1 MDNKTTPCK
10 DLYEENLLK
19 LLNDRDFITK
29 QQIQYYPNSDK
40 FAVIIDPRFD
50 NIMEA
55 VIRNFMHF
63 MNPYGWNLIIMSH
76 SKYESVIR
84 EKFPNCHFKPLDENM
99 IYYKENDN
107 NNVPNIT
114 IENYNNILLD
124 KTFWTSLPEPAEHIC
139 IFQKDCIMF
148 KMFQDYFYL
157 NYDYSGANYYNQ
169 KHTGVYYGGI
179 QGGFS
184 LRKKSAM
191 LECLDID
198 LGQMR
203 TYRIEQYMKYLQR
216 MNICDDSQNINVF
229 KDMLKEPVSE
239 DVVFTIACEMLY
251 KMVPDK
257 VHRTFLS
264 IEADVNLT
272 TCVFHG
278 WQYEY
283 HNLATATHFLDTS
296 SLFGKYINNIAD

>member
-1 MDNKTTPCK
+1 MRTT
-10 DLYEENLLK
+10 DLYKENLLK
-19 LLNDRDFITK
+19 LMDDSDFTTK
-29 QQIQYYPNSDK
+29 QNIRYHKNSDK
-40 FAVIIDPRFD
+40 LAVIIDPRFD
-50 NIMEA
+50 VIMEA

-63 MNPYGWNLIIMSH
+63 MNPYGWNLLIMSH
-76 SKYESVIR
+76 SKYESQIR
-84 EKFPNCHFKPLDENM
+84 EKFPNCHFNPINEDM
-99 IYYKENDN
+99 IYYNENDN

-114 IENYNNILLD
+114 IENYNNIMLD
-124 KTFWTSLPEPAEHIC
+124 KSFWKSLPEPAQHVC

-157 NYDYSGANYYNQ
+157 NYDYSGANYYNE
-169 KHTGVYYGGI
+169 KHTGFYYGGI

-198 LGQMR
+198 LEQMR
-203 TYRIEQYMKYLQR
+203 TYRIEQYMKHLQR
-216 MNICDDSQNINVF
+216 LDNQHELHDTKTAYNN
-229 KDMLKEPVSE
+229 MLQEPISE
-239 DVVFTIACEMLY
+239 DVFFTIACEMLY
-251 KMVPDK
+251 KTVPDK

-264 IEADVNLT
+264 IEADVNRN

-283 HNLATATHFLDTS
+283 HDLDTAAHFLDTS
-296 SLFGKYINNIAD
+296 SLFGKYINNIAE